1 MAELRIPIV
10 GEFKGKK
17 AFSEANKATSTLDK
31 GVKRLGKQLAI
42 TFGATQLLKFGKNAA
57 KAFIEDQKEVTRL
70 TQVVKNLGLAFEAPA
85 IEDYIGKL
93 SRLSG
98 VTDSELRPSMQ
109 TLLQITG
116 SVTQSQ
122 KMLAQAIDV
131 SAGTGIDLSTVAQDL
146 GRAFTGNTR
155 GLRKYN
161 LGLTQAELTTASY
174 VDVQAKLEK
183 LFGGTNAAQLGTYA
197 GQMSLLSV
205 AASEAQETIGQGL
218 IDAMITLTES
228 KDVTDFVNKIDSVAQ
243 SISNAIGSVSRFI
256 RFIKLLP
263 TYNPGADGVDP
274 RAAAIF
280 DPAQNATTVLSN
292 NITNPSILQKQAAAR
307 KKSEADAAKRQKVIL
322 DAQKKTLD
330 LTKKQN
336 ALTKASKVLDLDRI
350 SITAALRG
358 QISETDRLSLQLQL
372 ALLDKNESQ
381 AMKLS
386 AELTEAVKRH
396 NDLKAALLSTPEAP
410 NPYRNWKPPVFG
422 PVMPEGVTPTTKN
435 PLGIPY
441 GEQVPN
447 FNVPEWMKQGS
458 AGFTGRPAGDY
469 LGLSP
474 IGAGVTADTILNVV
488 VNVDGDPVANA
499 ITSAQV
505 NQSLSGTFS
514 DVSRYNGRGA
524 PSIK

>member
-1 MAELRIPIV
+1 MAELRIPII

-17 AFSEANKATSTLDK
+17 AFGDANKATSTLDK
-31 GVKRLGKQLAI
+31 SVKRLGKQLAL
-42 TFGATQLLKFGKNAA
+42 TFGATQLLRFSKNAA

-116 SVTQSQ
+116 SVTKSQ
-122 KMLAQAIDV
+122 QMLAQAIDV

-146 GRAFTGNTR
+146 GRAYTGNTR

-256 RFIKLLP
+256 RVIKLLP
-263 TYNPGADGVDP
+263 SATGRDDP
-274 RAAAIF
+274 RLAAIF

-292 NITNPSILQKQAAAR
+292 NITNPSILKQQAAAR
-307 KKSEADAAKRQKVIL
+307 KKSEADAARRQKVIL

-358 QISETDRLSLQLQL
+358 QISETDRLSLGLQL
-372 ALLDKNESQ
+372 ALLDKNES
-381 AMKLS
+381 AALKLS
-386 AELTEAVKRH
+386 GELEAAVKRH
-396 NDLKAALLSTPEAP
+396 KELSAALLATPEAP
-410 NPYRNWKPPVFG
+410 NPYRNWKPPGFVG
-422 PVMPEGVTPTTKN
+422 PVMPEGVTPPIKN
-435 PLGIPY
+435 PMGIPY
-441 GEQVPN
+441 EELVPD
-447 FNVPEWMKQGS
+447 FNVPDYMKQGGS
-458 AGFTGRPAGDY
+458 ITGRSANDY
-469 LGLSP
+469 LGLGA
-474 IGAGVTADTILNVV
+474 IGAGATADAI
-488 VNVDGDPVANA
+488 VNVQVVLDGDVVGGA
-499 ITSAQV
+499 ITNTQV

>member
-1 MAELRIPIV
+1 MAELLIPITS
-10 GEFKGKK
+10 EFKGKK

-31 GVKRLGKQLAI
+31 SVKRLGKQLAL
-42 TFGATQLLKFGKNAA
+42 TFGATQLLRFSKNAA

-85 IEDYIGKL
+85 IEDYISKL

-116 SVTQSQ
+116 SVTKSQ
-122 KMLAQAIDV
+122 QMLAQAIDV
-131 SAGTGIDLSTVAQDL
+131 SAATGIDLSTVAQDL
-146 GRAFTGNTR
+146 GRAYTGNTR

-228 KDVTDFVNKIDSVAQ
+228 KDVADFVNKIDSVAQ
-243 SISNAIGSVSRFI
+243 TISNAIGSVSRFI
-256 RFIKLLP
+256 RVIKLLP
-263 TYNPGADGVDP
+263 SSTGRDDP
-274 RAAAIF
+274 RVAAIF

-292 NITNPSILQKQAAAR
+292 NITNPSILKQQAAAR
-307 KKSEADAAKRQKVIL
+307 RKSESDAARRQKIIL

-330 LTKKQN
+330 TQKKQN

-350 SITAALRG
+350 SVTAALRG

-381 AMKLS
+381 ALKLS
-386 AELTEAVKRH
+386 
-396 NDLKAALLSTPEAP
+396 
-410 NPYRNWKPPVFG
+410 
-422 PVMPEGVTPTTKN
+422 
-435 PLGIPY
+435 
-441 GEQVPN
+441 GE
-447 FNVPEWMKQGS
+447 
-458 AGFTGRPAGDY
+458 
-469 LGLSP
+469 
-474 IGAGVTADTILNVV
+474 
-488 VNVDGDPVANA
+488 
-499 ITSAQV
+499 
-505 NQSLSGTFS
+505 
-514 DVSRYNGRGA
+514 
-524 PSIK
+524 

>member
-1 MAELRIPIV
+1 MAELRIPITS
-10 GEFKGKK
+10 EFKGKK

-31 GVKRLGKQLAI
+31 SVKRLGKQLAL
-42 TFGATQLLKFGKNAA
+42 TFGATQLLRFSKNAA

-116 SVTQSQ
+116 SVTKSQ
-122 KMLAQAIDV
+122 QMLAQAIDV
-131 SAGTGIDLSTVAQDL
+131 SAATGIDLSTVAQDL
-146 GRAFTGNTR
+146 GRAYTGNTR

-243 SISNAIGSVSRFI
+243 TISNAIGSVSRFI

-292 NITNPSILQKQAAAR
+292 NITNPSILKQQAAAR
-307 KKSEADAAKRQKVIL
+307 KKSEADAARRQKIIL

-350 SITAALRG
+350 SVTAALRG

-372 ALLDKNESQ
+372 ALLDKNES
-381 AMKLS
+381 AALKLS
-386 AELTEAVKRH
+386 AELTEAVKRQ
-396 NDLKAALLSTPEAP
+396 NDLKAALLATPEAP
-410 NPYRNWKPPVFG
+410 NPYRNWVAPTFT
-422 PVMPEGVTPTTKN
+422 MPS
-435 PLGIPY
+435 
-441 GEQVPN
+441 
-447 FNVPEWMKQGS
+447 FNVPSFNVPSGNI
-458 AGFTGRPAGDY
+458 APRAANDY
-469 LGLSP
+469 LGLGA
-474 IGAGVTADTILNVV
+474 IGAGSTADTILNVV

>member
-1 MAELRIPIV
+1 MAELRADIV
-10 GEFKGKK
+10 SEFKGKK
-17 AFSEANKATSTLDK
+17 AFKDADKATSTLDK
-31 GVKRLGKQLAI
+31 SVKRLGKQLAL
-42 TFGATQLLKFGKNAA
+42 TFGATQLLKFSKNAA

-116 SVTQSQ
+116 SVTKSQ
-122 KMLAQAIDV
+122 QMLAQAIDV

-146 GRAFTGNTR
+146 GRAYTGNTR

-205 AASEAQETIGQGL
+205 AAGEAQETIGQGL

-263 TYNPGADGVDP
+263 SATGRDDP
-274 RAAAIF
+274 RLAAIF

-292 NITNPSILQKQAAAR
+292 NITNPSILKQQVAAR
-307 KKSEADAAKRQKVIL
+307 KKSEADAARRQKVIL

-381 AMKLS
+381 ALKLS
-386 AELTEAVKRH
+386 AELTEAVKRQ

-410 NPYRNWKPPVFG
+410 NPYRNWIAPKF
-422 PVMPEGVTPTTKN
+422 
-435 PLGIPY
+435 PY
-441 GEQVPN
+441 GEMVPN
-447 FNVPEWMKQGS
+447 FNVPDYAKQGS
-458 AGFTGRPAGDY
+458 AGITGRPAGDY
-469 LGLSP
+469 LGLSA
-474 IGAGVTADTILNVV
+474 IGAGATADTILNVV

>member
-1 MAELRIPIV
+1 MAELRIPII

-85 IEDYIGKL
+85 IEDYISKL

-116 SVTQSQ
+116 SVTKSQ
-122 KMLAQAIDV
+122 QMLAQAIDV

-146 GRAFTGNTR
+146 GRAYTGNTK

-205 AASEAQETIGQGL
+205 AAGEAQETIGQGL

-263 TYNPGADGVDP
+263 SATGRDDP
-274 RAAAIF
+274 RLAAIF
-280 DPAQNATTVLSN
+280 DPTQNATTVLSN
-292 NITNPSILQKQAAAR
+292 NITNPSILQRQAAAR

-350 SITAALRG
+350 SVTAALRG

-372 ALLDKNESQ
+372 SLLDKNESQ
-381 AMKLS
+381 ALKLS
-386 AELTEAVKRH
+386 AELTEATKRQ
-396 NDLKAALLSTPEAP
+396 NELKAALLTTPEAP
-410 NPYRNWKPPVFG
+410 NPYRNWMPPA
-422 PVMPEGVTPTTKN
+422 
-435 PLGIPY
+435 
-441 GEQVPN
+441 
-447 FNVPEWMKQGS
+447 FNVPSGGMGSTVAADYLGIGALGGAGS
-458 AGFTGRPAGDY
+458 AG
-469 LGLSP
+469 
-474 IGAGVTADTILNVV
+474 I
-488 VNVDGDPVANA
+488 VNVIVNLDGDVVGGAVTN
-499 ITSAQV
+499 TQV

>member
-1 MAELRIPIV
+1 MFRHKLR
-10 GEFKGKK
+10 KQ
-17 AFSEANKATSTLDK
+17 FS
-31 GVKRLGKQLAI
+31 
-42 TFGATQLLKFGKNAA
+42 GANAA
-57 KAFIEDQKEVTRL
+57 
-70 TQVVKNLGLAFEAPA
+70 
-85 IEDYIGKL
+85 Y
-93 SRLSG
+93 
-98 VTDSELRPSMQ
+98 
-109 TLLQITG
+109 
-116 SVTQSQ
+116 
-122 KMLAQAIDV
+122 
-131 SAGTGIDLSTVAQDL
+131 
-146 GRAFTGNTR
+146 
-155 GLRKYN
+155 
-161 LGLTQAELTTASY
+161 
-174 VDVQAKLEK
+174 LE
-183 LFGGTNAAQLGTYA
+183 TYA
-197 GQMSLLSV
+197 GKMQLLST
-205 AASEAQETIGQGL
+205 AAGEAQETIGQGL

-292 NITNPSILQKQAAAR
+292 NITNPSILQRQAAAR
-307 KKSEADAAKRQKVIL
+307 RKSEADAAKRQKIIL

-350 SITAALRG
+350 SVTAALRG

-381 AMKLS
+381 ALKLS

-422 PVMPEGVTPTTKN
+422 PVMPEGVIVPKN
-435 PLGIPY
+435 PDAPPY
-441 GEQVPN
+441 GERVPN
-447 FNVPEWMKQGS
+447 FNVPDYMKQGS

-474 IGAGVTADTILNVV
+474 IGAGATADTILNVV

>member
-1 MAELRIPIV
+1 MAELRADIV
-10 GEFKGKK
+10 SEFKGKK
-17 AFSEANKATSTLDK
+17 AFKDADKATSTLDK
-31 GVKRLGKQLAI
+31 SVKRLGKQLAL
-42 TFGATQLLKFGKNAA
+42 TFGATQLLKFSKNAA

-116 SVTQSQ
+116 SVTKSQ
-122 KMLAQAIDV
+122 QMLAQAIDV

-146 GRAFTGNTR
+146 GRAYTGNTR

-205 AASEAQETIGQGL
+205 AAGEAQETIGQGL

-263 TYNPGADGVDP
+263 TYKFGPNGEADP

-292 NITNPSILQKQAAAR
+292 NITNPSILQKQADIRKRAERDAAR
-307 KKSEADAAKRQKVIL
+307 RQKAIL
-322 DAQKKTLD
+322 DAQRKAL
-330 LTKKQN
+330 LLQKQQV
-336 ALTKASKVLDLDRI
+336 ALSKASKTIDLERI
-350 SITAALRG
+350 GIEAALKG
-358 QISETDRLSLQLQL
+358 QISETDRLSLNLQL
-372 ALLDKNESQ
+372 ALLDKNES
-381 AMKLS
+381 AALKLS
-386 AELTEAVKRH
+386 AQLTTAVERQ
-396 NDLKAALLSTPEAP
+396 NALNAALLATPEAP

-422 PVMPEGVTPTTKN
+422 PVMPEGIIVPKN
-435 PLGIPY
+435 PAAPPY
-441 GEQVPN
+441 GELVPD
-447 FNVPEWMKQGS
+447 FNVPDYVKQG
-458 AGFTGRPAGDY
+458 AGITGRSANDY
-469 LGLSP
+469 LGLGA
-474 IGAGVTADTILNVV
+474 IGAGSTADTILNVV

-499 ITSAQV
+499 ITSVQQ

-514 DVSRYNGRGA
+514 DVNRYSGRGA
-524 PSIK
+524 PSIR